1 MSVAFSDFDNTV
13 LSQNLIGTAL
23 AGLGYSRL
31 EFLPAAE
38 PKGQGTHD
46 LEPFRARL
54 DNVRSR
60 FNLDQSEA
68 ARRIFIDLFIAEAL
82 VGASHN
88 AIVTTEYNISAD
100 KTRPGRLGHGR
111 LDYFISS
118 VDAKKV
124 APIYFPSIV
133 IEAKKDLLT
142 PDNATRENGQWQ
154 LLSELITLVQLSGM
168 KPPFLP
174 PFLRGIF
181 TDGRYWNFIEVSLGV
196 PKGNNPYVMR
206 SGKIDIVDGRN
217 QISDKAT
224 VVQNILQYWLAN
236 YSEQRTALSPKM

>member
-13 LSQNLIGTAL
+13 PSQNLIGTAFT
-23 AGLGYSRL
+23 GLGYNSGRL
-31 EFLPAAE
+31 EFLPATE

-46 LEPFRARL
+46 LGHFRAQL

-82 VGASHN
+82 IGASRN

-100 KTRPGRLGHGR
+100 PARLGHGR
-111 LDYFISS
+111 LDYLISS
-118 VDAKKV
+118 IDSAKKV
-124 APIYFPSIV
+124 PIYFPSIV
-133 IEAKKDLLT
+133 IEAKKDLLK

-154 LLSELITLVQLSGM
+154 LLSELLTLVQLSG
-168 KPPFLP
+168 KKKPFLP

-181 TDGRYWNFIEVSLGV
+181 TDGRYWNFIEVSLND
-196 PKGNNPYVMR
+196 PKGNPYVMR
-206 SGKIDIVDGRN
+206 SGRIDIVNANN